1 MANVVTKDSSKQE
14 ITKAIRKEARALAK
28 TFGCTVSVTRRNY
41 KSITVSVVSSERNH
55 MCPDFRAWEVEN
67 PHLCASHYVAAPGEK
82 RTYKWFTPWMNELLA
97 GLDAI
102 ASQYNWD
109 ESDMMTDYFHCN
121 FYQFIEVCSSLSS
134 EKTAELDRA
143 REAAQAIE
151 QEADEVADNVVEVNF
166 TNGSDFVE
174 IEMDAETELEAQ
186 LHALI
191 KQRRELEVRVEKT
204 RRIKALQDAIAAEME
219 QILKLDAELE
229 RI

>member
-1 MANVVTKDSSKQE
+1 MTNVVTANSDLKD
-14 ITKAIRKEARALAK
+14 ITSAIRKQARALAK
-28 TFGCTVSVTRRNY
+28 TYGCTVSVTRRNY

-55 MCPDFRAWEVEN
+55 VCPDFRAWQAANPEGSAISYQMETGVERSN
-67 PHLCASHYVAAPGEK
+67 VRYTDWA
-82 RTYKWFTPWMNELLA
+82 NELLA
-97 GLDAI
+97 GLEEI
-102 ASQYNWD
+102 ASKYNWD

-121 FYQFIEVCSSLSS
+121 FYQFIRFDSDLTSSA
-134 EKTAELDRA
+134 KAELDAA

-166 TNGSDFVE
+166 TSGSYFVE
-174 IEMDAETELEAQ
+174 IEMDAEAELQAQ
-186 LHALI
+186 LQALI
-191 KQRRELEVRVEKT
+191 EQRRELEVRVEKT